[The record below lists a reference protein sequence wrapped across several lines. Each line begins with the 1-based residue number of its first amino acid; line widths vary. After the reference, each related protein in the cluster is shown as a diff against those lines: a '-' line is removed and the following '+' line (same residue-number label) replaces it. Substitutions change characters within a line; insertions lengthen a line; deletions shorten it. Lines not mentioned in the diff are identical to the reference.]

1 MKPAAR
7 RALAAAAAAAALLLL
22 AAYSAL
28 HRQTLY
34 TTTWFDVFDTVSIVQ
49 GYARSQ
55 AEWDAQMDALHD
67 DLVHYH
73 QLFDIY
79 HVYDGV
85 TNLHDVNA
93 RAAGAPVAV
102 EDDLYGFLRWYT
114 AQAAPETGGAVNIA
128 AGAVLGL
135 WHDARESDAPAPPA
149 QEAIREALTHCD
161 PADLLLDDAAQTVAF
176 ADPAMT
182 LDVGA
187 VAKGYAVEAAAAAAE
202 ERGLQSALLN
212 IGGNVR
218 AIGEKANGEGAW
230 TAGVTNPWGGD
241 PAYIQAVELPDGCSL
256 VISGDYQRYFT
267 YEGQRYSHLID
278 LTTGWPARYCTSV
291 AVLTPPRRGGSGD
304 AFSTA
309 LFCLPEADGRALL
322 DAQDGF
328 AALWMYPDGTTAQT
342 ENWPGQPSKGAT
354 VAHGGA

>member
-1 MKPAAR
+1 MSSRLPR
-7 RALAAAAAAAALLLL
+7 IGLALAAALLVAAIVVT
-22 AAYSAL
+22 SAL
-28 HRQTLY
+28 HRRTLY
-34 TTTWFDVFDTVSIVQ
+34 TTTWFDLFDTVSVVK

-55 AEWDAQMDALHD
+55 AEWDEQMEALHA
-67 DLVHYH
+67 DLLHYH

-79 HVYDGV
+79 NHYDGMV
-85 TNLHDVNA
+85 NLYDVNA
-93 RAAGAPVAV
+93 GAAAAPVAV
-102 EDDLYGFLRWYT
+102 EDDLYAFLDWCANTIY
-114 AQAAPETGGAVNIA
+114 PETDGATNIA
-128 AGAVLGL
+128 AGAVLSL
-135 WHDARESDAPAPPA
+135 WHDARESDAPAPPEE
-149 QEAIREALTHCD
+149 EAIREALTHCD
-161 PADLLLDDAAQTVAF
+161 PAGLLLDDAAQTVAF
-176 ADPAMT
+176 ADPAMA

-309 LFCLPEADGRALL
+309 LFCLPETDGRALL

>member
-1 MKPAAR
+1 MTR
-7 RALAAAAAAAALLLL
+7 GRA
-22 AAYSAL
+22 
-28 HRQTLY
+28 
-34 TTTWFDVFDTVSIVQ
+34 
-49 GYARSQ
+49 
-55 AEWDAQMDALHD
+55 
-67 DLVHYH
+67 
-73 QLFDIY
+73 
-79 HVYDGV
+79 
-85 TNLHDVNA
+85 
-93 RAAGAPVAV
+93 P
-102 EDDLYGFLRWYT
+102 
-114 AQAAPETGGAVNIA
+114 P
-128 AGAVLGL
+128 
-135 WHDARESDAPAPPA
+135 PAPPEE
-149 QEAIREALTHCD
+149 EAIREALTHCD
-161 PADLLLDDAAQTVAF
+161 PAGLLLDDAAQTVAF

-202 ERGLQSALLN
+202 ARGLQSALLN

-309 LFCLPEADGRALL
+309 LFCLPETDGRALL